1 MLRLFIFQVGWTI
14 KIQHGVYD
22 EEKGENQSTQKYVL
36 LKWFFS
42 YFKRHIFQTLC
53 YKLILKCCC
62 YFTLT

>member
-22 EEKGENQSTQKYVL
+22 EEKGENQSTQKDVL

-53 YKLILKCCC
+53 YK
-62 YFTLT
+62 F